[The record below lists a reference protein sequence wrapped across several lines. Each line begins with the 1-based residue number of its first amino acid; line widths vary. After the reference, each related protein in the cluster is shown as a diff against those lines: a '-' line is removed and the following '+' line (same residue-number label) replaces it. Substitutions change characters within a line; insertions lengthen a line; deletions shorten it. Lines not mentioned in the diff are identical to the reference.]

1 MHPTPIYYECHIT
14 VEPVEGNRLQIFTE
28 VCDKFGFKVA
38 TLLMQKSLD
47 RSKLDSF
54 TTGKDKDYYRL
65 KDRMYDLITEL
76 RTSNFNIFRYKIEG
90 ILLDT
95 KYV

>member
-1 MHPTPIYYECHIT
+1 MHPIPTYYESHIT
-14 VEPVEGNRLQIFTE
+14 IEPVEGDRLQIFTDI
-28 VCDKFGFKVA
+28 CDKYGFRVA
-38 TLLMQKSLD
+38 TLLMQKSLE

-65 KDRMYDLITEL
+65 KDRMFELITEL
-76 RTSNFNIFRYKIEG
+76 RASHFNIFRYKIEG
-90 ILLDT
+90 IVLDT